1 MLVADTN
8 EAGAREASGEIRKER
23 GIKVAAGNRIK
34 GITIEIGG
42 DTTKLDKALSDVNK
56 KSRSLQAELRDV
68 NKLLKLDP
76 TNTDLLAQK
85 QKILKE
91 SIAATSEK
99 LDILREAEAQVQKQF
114 ERGEVSEE
122 QYRALQREIIEC
134 SNELDEL
141 RESSRQADKAM
152 EELNHSSKLT
162 GEELD
167 KAKEQADGFKEKLS
181 DLAEKGKAAA
191 GETGRDWWPP
201 LHMRQNLKQIATK
214 H

>member
-1 MLVADTN
+1 MLVANTDK
-8 EAGAREASGEIRKER
+8 AGADEASGEVRKEG

-99 LDILREAEAQVQKQF
+99 LDVLREAEAQVQKQF

-134 SNELDEL
+134 SNELDGL
-141 RESSRQADKAM
+141 REASRQADKAM

-167 KAKEQADGFKEKLS
+167 KAKKQADGFKEKLS
-181 DLAEKGKAAA
+181 D
-191 GETGRDWWPP
+191 
-201 LHMRQNLKQIATK
+201 
-214 H
+214 